1 MNQLPLLVSATLIAG
16 ASLPLAVFDFRYHR
30 LPNPFTYSM
39 IATALL
45 GTMFAAAVNNNWPG
59 LLLALGLNAGLT
71 LLCFSLFWF
80 GGLGLG
86 DVKYLVA
93 TNQVLG
99 FLAPELVLIA
109 LLVAVGTAAI
119 FGLAL
124 LAIKRLGIKD
134 RIAFGPFLILGY
146 FVSLVPA
153 LGIA

>member
-1 MNQLPLLVSATLIAG
+1 MNQLPILVSATLIAG

-39 IATALL
+39 IAISFL
-45 GTMFAAAVNNNWPG
+45 GAAFAAGLSNDWPG
-59 LLLALGLNAGLT
+59 FVLALGLNAGLT
-71 LLCFSLFWF
+71 LLGFLLFWF

-109 LLVAVGTAAI
+109 LIVAVCSAAI
-119 FGLAL
+119 VGVAL

-134 RIAFGPFLILGY
+134 RIAFGPFLVLGY
-146 FVSLVPA
+146 FVSLVPS